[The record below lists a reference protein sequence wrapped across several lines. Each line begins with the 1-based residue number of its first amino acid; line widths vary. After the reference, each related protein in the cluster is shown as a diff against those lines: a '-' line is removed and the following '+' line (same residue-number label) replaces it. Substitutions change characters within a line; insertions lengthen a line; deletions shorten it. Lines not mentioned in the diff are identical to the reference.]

1 MNTTK
6 RSCKYWSACGSNAN
20 CAACRGG
27 YEKKAKPI
35 K

>member
-6 RSCKYWSACGSNAN
+6 RSCKYWGVCGSGEN

-27 YEKKAKPI
+27 YVKKAKP
-35 K
+35 